1 MRRVPFIDSTGLKNL
16 KNFISRSRKQGIIV
30 VMSGLQIKPREA
42 LEKEG
47 IIEML
52 GNENVCPNIELA
64 LERAKQLMEKTHH
77 PK

>member
-1 MRRVPFIDSTGLKNL
+1 MPFIDSTGLKNL
-16 KNFISRSRKQGIIV
+16 KNFIRRSRNQGIIV
-30 VMSGLQIKPREA
+30 VMSGLQSKSEEA
-42 LEKEG
+42 IRKEG

-52 GNENVCPNIELA
+52 GNENVYPNIELA